1 MSRITKD
8 DWNDYGSLGINGRTT
23 DDYDELG

>member
-8 DWNDYGSLGINGRTT
+8 DWNDYGFLGMNGRTT
-23 DDYDELG
+23 DDYDDLG